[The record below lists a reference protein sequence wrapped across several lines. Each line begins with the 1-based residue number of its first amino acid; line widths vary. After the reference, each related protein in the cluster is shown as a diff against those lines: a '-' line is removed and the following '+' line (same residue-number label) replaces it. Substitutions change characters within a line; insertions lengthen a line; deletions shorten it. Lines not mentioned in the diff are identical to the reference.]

1 MANEV
6 SYLKIK
12 NTNKDVRYTIDDL
25 DAIKNLTLNFTKNG
39 EDIVGFNFKAEK
51 GPNANNIFNIDI
63 DELFNDKLFQ
73 YANYYD
79 VEISIEDNEE
89 EILNKINTK
98 LIEQTKPAIVFC
110 YHIDNDNKIYDAVY
124 LRTFQEG
131 NTEPIIEKIFINIY
145 PEDFPE
151 NNEEINDYF
160 NDIFNYQTMEQLIR
174 DFEKIPYYREYIKT
188 GETITEQVTNYKR
201 YYYTSENYVELREF
215 TNIIKIR
222 YHDGKSTGG
231 VEITEEN
238 ITNLKKMLI

>member
-1 MANEV
+1 MNKHAYI
-6 SYLKIK
+6 SYH
-12 NTNKDVRYTIDDL
+12 V
-25 DAIKNLTLNFTKNG
+25 
-39 EDIVGFNFKAEK
+39 
-51 GPNANNIFNIDI
+51 
-63 DELFNDKLFQ
+63 
-73 YANYYD
+73 
-79 VEISIEDNEE
+79 
-89 EILNKINTK
+89 
-98 LIEQTKPAIVFC
+98 
-110 YHIDNDNKIYDAVY
+110 DNDNKIYDVVY

-131 NTEPIIEKIFINIY
+131 NTEPIIEKVFINIH

-174 DFEKIPYYREYIKT
+174 DFEKIPYYREYIKE
-188 GETITEQVTNYKR
+188 GEIITEQVTNYKR

-222 YHDGKSTGG
+222 YYDGKSIGG

>member
-98 LIEQTKPAIVFC
+98 LIEQTKTAIVFC

-188 GETITEQVTNYKR
+188 GETIIEQVTNYKR
-201 YYYTSENYVELREF
+201 YYYTSENYVDLREF
-215 TNIIKIR
+215 LNNISIR
-222 YHDGKSTGG
+222 YYDGKTAGG

>member
-39 EDIVGFNFKAEK
+39 EDIYGFNFKAEK

-89 EILNKINTK
+89 EILNKINAK

-174 DFEKIPYYREYIKT
+174 DFEKIPYYRKYIKT

-215 TNIIKIR
+215 LNNISIR
-222 YHDGKSTGG
+222 YHDGKITGG

>member
-6 SYLKIK
+6 SFLKIK

-39 EDIVGFNFKAEK
+39 EDIDGFNFKAEK
-51 GPNANNIFNIDI
+51 GPNANNTFNIDI
-63 DELFNDKLFQ
+63 DELFNYKLFQ

-110 YHIDNDNKIYDAVY
+110 YHVDNDNKIYDVVY

-131 NTEPIIEKIFINIY
+131 NTEPIIEKVFINIY

-174 DFEKIPYYREYIKT
+174 DFEKIPYYREYIKK
-188 GETITEQVTNYKR
+188 GEIITEQVTNYKR

-215 TNIIKIR
+215 TNNISIR
-222 YHDGKSTGG
+222 YYDGKSIGG
-231 VEITEEN
+231 IEITEEN

>member
-39 EDIVGFNFKAEK
+39 EDIDGFNFKAEK

-98 LIEQTKPAIVFC
+98 LIEQTKTAIVFC

-188 GETITEQVTNYKR
+188 GETIIEQVTNYKR

-215 TNIIKIR
+215 LNNISIR
-222 YHDGKSTGG
+222 YYDGKTTGC

>member
-12 NTNKDVRYTIDDL
+12 NKNKDVRYTIDDL

-51 GPNANNIFNIDI
+51 GPNANNTFNIDI
-63 DELFNDKLFQ
+63 DELFSDKLFQ

-79 VEISIEDNEE
+79 VEINIEDNEE

-98 LIEQTKPAIVFC
+98 LIEQTKSAIVFC
-110 YHIDNDNKIYDAVY
+110 YHVDNDNKIYDVVY

-131 NTEPIIEKIFINIY
+131 NTEPIIEKVFINIH

-151 NNEEINDYF
+151 NNEEIND
-160 NDIFNYQTMEQLIR
+160 
-174 DFEKIPYYREYIKT
+174 
-188 GETITEQVTNYKR
+188 
-201 YYYTSENYVELREF
+201 
-215 TNIIKIR
+215 
-222 YHDGKSTGG
+222 
-231 VEITEEN
+231 
-238 ITNLKKMLI
+238 